1 MSIDT
6 LALNSELVNDP
17 AGLGY
22 TQYIPNGETGKLQA
36 LINKPQFPSVKT
48 YMVTARGIMAGYGL
62 GPSIGA
68 GFLDKLS
75 AMSASVP
82 AIKWAIKFLELE
94 AGIDVGEAATQAML
108 DSLVGV
114 NGITQAEVNGIKA
127 MAVQQV
133 SRAEVLGVAY
143 IDEQTIIEALYG

>member
-22 TQYIPNGETGKLQA
+22 AQYIPNGETGKLQA

-48 YMVTARGIMAGYGL
+48 HMVTARGIMAGYGL

-143 IDEQTIIEALYG
+143 IDEQTIIKALYG